1 METVCIL
8 AEERKITIPVEFRR
22 ELGREVIISARPT
35 CLRVYSKEE
44 WKKSE
49 NEWEKLPNG
58 VKKRR
63 FLRDMC
69 SSAMEAK
76 VDDLGRILVPIYLQ
90 KGDKVII
97 AKVNNYLEIWN
108 EENWQKR
115 KEEKAIAIGANPTL
129 KEIAS
134 KRGKRGEG

>member
-1 METVCIL
+1 MESVCIL
-8 AEERKITIPVEFRR
+8 DEKGRITIPIEFRR
-22 ELGREVIISARPT
+22 KLGKEIVISARPNG
-35 CLRVYSKEE
+35 CLRVYPTEE
-44 WKKSE
+44 WEKLE

-69 SSAMEAK
+69 SSAMEAN

-115 KEEKAIAIGANPTL
+115 KEEKW
-129 KEIAS
+129 K
-134 KRGKRGEG
+134 GK